1 MFRRTIPL
9 ASPLSLAQT
18 LGPLRL
24 GQSDPTMVLSPT
36 RALMATRT
44 PDGPATV
51 DVQHYDDVLEVEA
64 WGDGAEWALAQAPAA
79 LGVLDDAAGF
89 HPSHPAVRQ
98 LHEAASGL
106 RLPRTALVFDAVLSA
121 LLRHQATPFEARRS
135 FQQLVERWGEPAPG
149 PGGLRLRPA
158 AHGLAALGEYELHA
172 AGVEAQRADALKRAS
187 AHASRIEAAVV
198 LPGPEMRAALELIPG
213 ITAWTAA
220 EAARVAA
227 GDSDAIDLGDP
238 AQRKLIGHTLRGG
251 PEPSEEQVHELLE
264 EFRGQRG
271 RVCVLIEWAALSS
284 PLGLGEPRTSFPA
297 PH

>member
-9 ASPLSLAQT
+9 ASPLALEQT
-18 LGPLRL
+18 LAPLRL

-36 RALMATRT
+36 RVLLATRT

-51 DVQHYDDVLEVEA
+51 EVQHCDDAIEVEA

-79 LGVLDDAAGF
+79 LGVLDDPADF
-89 HPSHPAVRQ
+89 HPSHPVVRQ
-98 LHEAASGL
+98 LHEAANGL

-121 LLRHQATPFEARRS
+121 LLRHQVTRFEARRS

-149 PGGLRLRPA
+149 PGGLRLRPD
-158 AHGLAALGEYELHA
+158 AHVLAALGEYELHA
-172 AGVEAQRADALKRAS
+172 AGVEAHRADALKRAS
-187 AHASRIEAAVV
+187 AHASRIEATAA

-220 EAARVAA
+220 ESARVAA
-227 GDSDAIDLGDP
+227 GDSDAIGLGDP

-251 PEPSEEQVHELLE
+251 PEPSDEQLLELLE
-264 EFRGQRG
+264 EFTGQRG

-284 PLGLGEPRTSFPA
+284 PLSLGEPRTSFPA
-297 PH
+297 PR